1 MYYVSD
7 CICTYVY
14 VCKCIYE
21 HIHTYAY
28 NSICIFIICVCLC
41 LYICQSVYIYIYIIV
56 YLPTH
61 NSLFLQDGTHTASG
75 VLKEAAI
82 LFNTSALASRE
93 DMAKGMTSFSF

>member
-1 MYYVSD
+1 M
-7 CICTYVY
+7 
-14 VCKCIYE
+14 
-21 HIHTYAY
+21 
-28 NSICIFIICVCLC
+28 CVFVFV
-41 LYICQSVYIYIYIIV
+41 CQSVYIYIYIIV

>member
-1 MYYVSD
+1 MYLIVSVRMSTCVNVYMNIYTHMRTTVYVSLS
-7 CICTYVY
+7 Y
-14 VCKCIYE
+14 VCVCVCIYV
-21 HIHTYAY
+21 
-28 NSICIFIICVCLC
+28 SL
-41 LYICQSVYIYIYIIV
+41 YIYIYIIV

>member
-1 MYYVSD
+1 MCVFVFVYMSV
-7 CICTYVY
+7 CI
-14 VCKCIYE
+14 
-21 HIHTYAY
+21 
-28 NSICIFIICVCLC
+28 
-41 LYICQSVYIYIYIIV
+41 YIYIYIIV